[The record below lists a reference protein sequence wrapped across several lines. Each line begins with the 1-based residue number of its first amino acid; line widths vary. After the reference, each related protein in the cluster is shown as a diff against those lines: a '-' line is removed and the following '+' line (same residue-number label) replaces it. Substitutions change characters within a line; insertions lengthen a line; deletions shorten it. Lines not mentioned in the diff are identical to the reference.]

1 MSRVT
6 TLLTIAA
13 ALALTVGIGS
23 AGAHKKKTFTKTT
36 IAFQALSGS
45 TGDRISGVVS
55 LGLPPEEP
63 EPSPPVEP
71 SALGPLA
78 SAAARGNCVRGTTVE
93 ITQFLTSE
101 GGGQASTPTVVATA
115 TTDATGAWETTA
127 YEAAGANQLKFD
139 TFKAKVVKK
148 RLPPK
153 NARHK
158 HVCFGAGANKTTFSP
173 SPDP

>member
-1 MSRVT
+1 MTALAV
-6 TLLTIAA
+6 AA
-13 ALALTVGIGS
+13 ALTLTVGIGS
-23 AGAHKKKTFTKTT
+23 AGAHKKKTFTHTT
-36 IAFQALSGS
+36 IAFQALPGS
-45 TGDRISGVVS
+45 TGDRISGLLS

-63 EPSPPVEP
+63 FAST
-71 SALGPLA
+71 ALGPLA
-78 SAAARGNCVRGTTVE
+78 SAAARGNCLRGTTVE

-115 TTDATGAWETTA
+115 TTDATGAWQTTA

-139 TFKAKVVKK
+139 TFKAMVEKK

-158 HVCFGAGANKTTFSP
+158 HVCFGAGANKTVFSP